1 MEKKKK
7 TLTGVVITRERRYKC
22 QIARNV
28 KCDMNM
34 NTENTSKRQR
44 LYLGIDFGTSGARYA
59 LIDDQGNLC
68 SERKRAYPEVI
79 SFSNEQLN
87 IYL

>member
-1 MEKKKK
+1 MKK
-7 TLTGVVITRERRYKC
+7 G
-22 QIARNV
+22 A
-28 KCDMNM
+28 
-34 NTENTSKRQR
+34 ENTSKG

-79 SFSNEQLN
+79 LCVSKILQTCNFRNKLYSPQTAYIFLKYLYCFSVAL
-87 IYL
+87 YSK

>member
-1 MEKKKK
+1 
-7 TLTGVVITRERRYKC
+7 
-22 QIARNV
+22 
-28 KCDMNM
+28 MNM

-59 LIDDQGNLC
+59 LIDDEGNLC

-79 SFSNEQLN
+79 SSSNEQFN
-87 IYL
+87 IYLYIFEIIPHLCKKNQYNISVL